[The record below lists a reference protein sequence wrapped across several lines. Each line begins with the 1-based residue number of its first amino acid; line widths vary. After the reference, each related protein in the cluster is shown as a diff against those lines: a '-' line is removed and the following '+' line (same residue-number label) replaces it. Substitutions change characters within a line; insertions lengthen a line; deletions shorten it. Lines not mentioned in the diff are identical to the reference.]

1 MNWFPAG
8 DLFRA
13 PSIPPFCLTA
23 EYSEASVQNL
33 LLTLSR
39 SALALC
45 LLIPSSMAAD
55 FEKDVKPILMKKC
68 VSCHGPDEA
77 NGDVRLDTLSPD
89 LLKNAAAAE
98 TWHDALNALNLGEMP
113 PKDEPQLTG
122 KERDILTGWISD
134 EIRRVVVAR
143 RSTGGQVV
151 IRRLNRL
158 EYQNTM
164 RDLLGLDLKF
174 ARNLP
179 PDSPSEDGF
188 TNNGQSL
195 RMSALQLEC
204 YLEAAREALKRA
216 IVTTEKPDVVD
227 HSQHKSENDKNKG
240 NYTSSLGRN
249 GIFVVRSK
257 EFPDEGEFLIRVRAK
272 AVLPEGKPYPQLK
285 AVLGYRADTETP
297 SEKVG
302 IIEVTSTEFADY
314 EFRGRIEE
322 FPRQSRT
329 QSKYPG
335 LLVWLTNAYSDGKP
349 PGKPKQVQIEVVDK
363 KGKKKKQKKTVWPVD
378 PEFPRIEIESVR
390 FKAPVFETWPPA
402 YHQNI
407 LFPVESAKLDTDPY
421 AEKVLERFMGRAFR
435 RPATKLEITGMLAFF
450 REVRAEVSS
459 FEEAMRETLAMVLI
473 SPDFLYLVESSA
485 GSRRKLNDHELA
497 SRMSYFLWSTMP
509 DERLFEL
516 AHEGSLR
523 DPKVLTAEVE
533 RLLADPRSTNFTRQ
547 FSDQWLDLSGVDRVA
562 VNPNFYPRFKNEL
575 KPHMQQETRQFF
587 AEVLNRNLSALA
599 FLDSDFA
606 MLNRPLAEHYGLSG
620 PRGLAF
626 ERVDLKPEDGRGG
639 LLTQASILLAN
650 STGENS
656 HPILRGVWIRDRLLN
671 DPPNPP
677 PPNVPALNS
686 EKGDF
691 AKLSL
696 KEQLIAHRENEA
708 CARCHRGIDPWGIA
722 LEGFDAVGLKRESI
736 KRKDGNKTLNIQ
748 VESEATLPGGH
759 KVEGIAD
766 LKQYL
771 LTEKRE
777 KFARAIVSRLLT
789 YALGRSLE
797 LTDHEAVDELTA
809 AFIQSDYRLK
819 KLIELIA
826 ASEPFGSK

>member
-1 MNWFPAG
+1 VLAAPA
-8 DLFRA
+8 
-13 PSIPPFCLTA
+13 S
-23 EYSEASVQNL
+23 
-33 LLTLSR
+33 
-39 SALALC
+39 
-45 LLIPSSMAAD
+45 AAD
-55 FEKDVKPILMKKC
+55 FERDVKPILRKKC
-68 VSCHGPDEA
+68 VSCHGPDEV

-89 LLKNAAAAE
+89 LVKNAPAAE

-113 PKDEPQLTG
+113 PKDEPQLTT
-122 KERDILTGWISD
+122 KERGILTGWIT
-134 EIRRVVVAR
+134 EQIRLAVVAR

-164 RDLLGLDLKF
+164 RDLLGLDLNF

-216 IVTTEKPDVVD
+216 IVPPARPDVVD
-227 HSQHKSENDKNKG
+227 HSQDKSESDKNKG
-240 NYTSSLGRN
+240 NYTSTLGRN
-249 GIFVVRSK
+249 GVFVIRSK

-272 AVLPEGKPYPQLK
+272 AVLPEGSPYPQLK

-297 SEKVG
+297 SEEVG
-302 IIEVTSTEFADY
+302 LIEVTSTEFTDY

-349 PGKPKQVQIEVVDK
+349 PGKPKQIQVEVVDK
-363 KGKKKKQKKTVWPVD
+363 KGKKKKQKETVWPID
-378 PEFPRIEIESVR
+378 PTFPNIEIGSVS

-402 YHQNI
+402 HHRNI
-407 LFPVESAKLDTDPY
+407 LFAADSSELDAEAY
-421 AEKVLERFMGRAFR
+421 VEKVVLRFMRRAFR
-435 RPATKLEITGMLAFF
+435 RPVTKEETAEMLAFF
-450 REVRAEVSS
+450 REVRTDVPT

-497 SRMSYFLWSTMP
+497 SRLSYFLWSTMP
-509 DERLFEL
+509 DERLFKL
-516 AHEGSLR
+516 ADEGSLR
-523 DPKVLTAEVE
+523 DSKVLATEVQ
-533 RLLADPRSTNFTRQ
+533 RLLADPRLENFTRN

-562 VNPNFYPRFKNEL
+562 VNPNFYPKFKNEL
-575 KPHMQQETRQFF
+575 KPHMQHETQAFF
-587 AEVLNRNLSALA
+587 AEVLNKDLSALA

-606 MLNRPLAEHYGLSG
+606 MLNQPLAEHYGLSG

-626 ERVDLKPEDGRGG
+626 ERVALEPEDGRGG
-639 LLTQASILLAN
+639 LLTQASILLTN
-650 STGENS
+650 STGADS
-656 HPILRGVWIRDRLLN
+656 HPILRGVWIRDRLLG
-671 DPPNPP
+671 DPPSPP
-677 PPNVPALNS
+677 PPNVPALNA
-686 EKGDF
+686 EKRDF

-696 KEQLIAHRENEA
+696 KDQLVAHRENEA

-722 LEGFDAVGLKRESI
+722 LEGFDAVGLSRTSI
-736 KRKDGNKTLNIQ
+736 RRKNGNTN
-748 VESEATLPGGH
+748 VELKVDSEAMLPDGQ
-759 KVEGIAD
+759 KVQGLAD
-766 LKQYL
+766 LKSYL
-771 LTEKRE
+771 LAEKGE
-777 KFARAIVSRLLT
+777 KFARAIVTRLLT

-797 LTDHEAVDELTA
+797 LADHETVDDLTA
-809 AFIQSDYRLK
+809 EFIRSDYRLK
-819 KLIELIA
+819 KVIQFIA

>member
-1 MNWFPAG
+1 MHNPLHTLA
-8 DLFRA
+8 LF
-13 PSIPPFCLTA
+13 T
-23 EYSEASVQNL
+23 
-33 LLTLSR
+33 
-39 SALALC
+39 LALC
-45 LLIPSSMAAD
+45 HLAAPLSAAD
-55 FEKDVKPILMKKC
+55 FDRDVKPILLKKC

-89 LLKNAAAAE
+89 LVKNAPAAE

-113 PKDEPQLTG
+113 PKDEPQLTA
-122 KERDILTGWISD
+122 KEREILTGWIT
-134 EIRRVVVAR
+134 EQIRLAVTAR
-143 RSTGGQVV
+143 RSTGGRVV
-151 IRRLNRL
+151 IRRINRL

-164 RDLLGLDLKF
+164 RDLLGLDLNF

-216 IVTTEKPDVVD
+216 IVTSDRPTVVD
-227 HSQHKSENDKNKG
+227 HSQNKSENDKNKG
-240 NYTSSLGRN
+240 NYTSTLGRN
-249 GIFVVRSK
+249 GVFVIRSK

-297 SEKVG
+297 SEEVG
-302 IIEVTSTEFADY
+302 LIEVTSTEYTEY

-349 PGKPKQVQIEVVDK
+349 PGKPKQIQVEVVDK

-378 PEFPRIEIESVR
+378 PDFPNIEIESVA
-390 FKAPVFETWPPA
+390 FKAPFFETWPPA
-402 YHQNI
+402 HHQNI
-407 LFPVESAKLDTDPY
+407 LFAADSSELDTEAY
-421 AEKVLERFMGRAFR
+421 AEKVISRFMRRAFR
-435 RPATKLEITGMLAFF
+435 RPVTKEETAEMLAFF
-450 REVRAEVSS
+450 REVRADVPT
-459 FEEAMRETLAMVLI
+459 FAEAIRETLAMVLI

-497 SRMSYFLWSTMP
+497 SRLSYFLWSTMP
-509 DERLFEL
+509 DERLFKL
-516 AHEGSLR
+516 ADEGSLR
-523 DPKVLTAEVE
+523 DPKLLAAEVE
-533 RLLADPRSTNFTRQ
+533 RLLADPRTKNFTRN

-562 VNPNFYPRFKNEL
+562 VNPNFYPKFKNEL
-575 KPHMQQETRQFF
+575 KPHMQQETQAFF
-587 AEVLNRNLSALA
+587 AEVLNKDLSALA

-626 ERVDLKPEDGRGG
+626 ERVALKPKDGRGG
-639 LLTQASILLAN
+639 LLTPASILLTN
-650 STGENS
+650 STGEDS
-656 HPILRGVWIRDRLLN
+656 HPSLRGVWIRDRLLG
-671 DPPNPP
+671 DPPSPP
-677 PPNVPALNS
+677 PPNVPALNTDNR
-686 EKGDF
+686 DF

-696 KEQLIAHRENEA
+696 KDQLVAHRENEA
-708 CARCHRGIDPWGIA
+708 CARCHKGIDPWGIA
-722 LEGFDAVGLKRESI
+722 LEGFDAVGLSRTSI
-736 KRKDGNKTLNIQ
+736 KRKNGNRN
-748 VESEATLPGGH
+748 VELKVDSAATLPGGQ
-759 KVEGIAD
+759 KVEGLED
-766 LKQYL
+766 LKSYL

-777 KFARAIVSRLLT
+777 KFARAMVTRLLT

-797 LTDHEAVDELTA
+797 LTDHETVDELTA
-809 AFIQSDYRLK
+809 EFIRSDYRLK
-819 KLIELIA
+819 KLIQFVA